1 MDSKNIPRFHLAFPV
16 MDLVTTRSF
25 YCDVL
30 GCSVG
35 RTSQDWIDFNFF
47 GHQITAHLKPE
58 MCSVTAT
65 NSVDGENVPVR
76 HFGIILDWQI
86 WHELVE
92 RLKEQKMSFRIAPQ
106 IRFQGQVGEQATL
119 FICDPSGNAL
129 EFKAFQ
135 SEEQIFA
142 TNELKI

>member
-1 MDSKNIPRFHLAFPV
+1 MEKMFPS
-16 MDLVTTRSF
+16 DIF
-25 YCDVL
+25 
-30 GCSVG
+30 
-35 RTSQDWIDFNFF
+35 
-47 GHQITAHLKPE
+47 
-58 MCSVTAT
+58 
-65 NSVDGENVPVR
+65 
-76 HFGIILDWQI
+76 DWQI

>member
-1 MDSKNIPRFHLAFPV
+1 MDSNNLPRFHLAFPV

-35 RTSQDWIDFNFF
+35 RTGQDWIDFNFF

-58 MCSVTAT
+58 MCVSAAT

-76 HFGIILDWQI
+76 HFGIILDWQT
-86 WHELVE
+86 WHQLVE
-92 RLKEQKMSFRIAPQ
+92 RLKEQKISFA
-106 IRFQGQVGEQATL
+106 IRE
-119 FICDPSGNAL
+119 AL
-129 EFKAFQ
+129 PLAKPVRR
-135 SEEQIFA
+135 
-142 TNELKI
+142 T